1 MVAAIQKC
9 RAWLPPLSIRMW
21 LLQQHLLLLLVWL
34 CHNDNTTHVEALVT
48 PTPVSTLLSQHAST
62 IAQLRQVCVERD
74 VDVSF
79 LPYSNDLFFLR
90 YCMASC
96 DKKGSDSSNT
106 SPETLLNQSL
116 DWRLGMG
123 KNICGVAAAAVEQAL
138 SSSKWDNTVVLY
150 SAPHSTAISTYIT
163 PQNCLTTTTMA
174 TPTGDTPDLVYCIR
188 AGGID
193 DVGLMQAV
201 SVPQLVEFFL
211 YVKEINALVCD
222 WRSRTSDQL
231 LYTITCNDL
240 SGVKLLGG
248 SADFRQA
255 LSQSSKLAATVYP
268 SSYTGP
274 TLLLNLPPLLAA
286 LVQLFTPLFPESVKA
301 RLKFSQGLLRGV
313 TDLTKVATT
322 STAPERADFARQLD
336 TLLQGK

>member
-1 MVAAIQKC
+1 MVAATQKC
-9 RAWLPPLSIRMW
+9 CALLLSQRLTLRLW
-21 LLQQHLLLLLVWL
+21 LLMLGLVWL
-34 CHNDNTTHVEALVT
+34 GNNDNTHVVQALVT
-48 PTPVSTLLSQHAST
+48 PTPVSTLLTQHAST

-74 VDVSF
+74 VDVSS

-90 YCMASC
+90 YCIS
-96 DKKGSDSSNT
+96 DKKVNDNSD
-106 SPETLLNQSL
+106 PQTLLNQSL
-116 DWRLGMG
+116 DWRLGIG
-123 KNICGVAAAAVEQAL
+123 KSICGVAAAAVEQAL
-138 SSSKWDNTVVLY
+138 SSSSRWDNTVVSY
-150 SAPHSTAISTYIT
+150 SAPHSTAIAPFIT
-163 PQNCLTTTTMA
+163 PQNCITTTTLA
-174 TPTGDTPDLVYCIR
+174 TPTSTPDLVYCIR

-193 DVGLMQAV
+193 DVRLMQAV

-231 LYTITCNDL
+231 IYTITCNDL

-268 SSYTGP
+268 PSYTGP
-274 TLLLNLPPLLAA
+274 TLLLNLPPLLSA

-322 STAPERADFARQLD
+322 SSAPERADFAQALD
-336 TLLQGK
+336 SLLTTK